1 VFCVQARLIA
11 LGLMHEPFDA
21 SRPLS
26 PTNERAAIRRIATA
40 ATNILGGDGSTEE
53 DDLASLNHE
62 DPDAASENSNFEDSA
77 RVPGGLFASA
87 VTLRLRERRMLMAA
101 VYNLRTRQETLG
113 ELDFQVEEKER
124 KRLDRERFERE
135 REERVLELSKR
146 FAERRVLASL
156 DVDVV
161 QPPDDD
167 TSSDGGQNP
176 DEPKT
181 RKATVE
187 VREGDDM
194 ERVVRDFMRANSI
207 PDAAATVT
215 QLTNALTEKV
225 DANAENDP
233 NPFGETVGRCAVIV
247 PDGRKAVVSPRA
259 KEDLAEVVR
268 GFAEVFRIPRQ
279 LVPALVDRVNATIA
293 KRSERKTVRLFLY
306 PYGQLE

>member
-1 VFCVQARLIA
+1 
-11 LGLMHEPFDA
+11 MHEPFDA

-40 ATNILGGDGSTEE
+40 ATNILSGYGSTGE

-62 DPDAASENSNFEDSA
+62 DPDAASENSNLQDSA

-87 VTLRLRERRMLMAA
+87 MTLRLRERRMLMAA

-146 FAERRVLASL
+146 FAERRILASL

-161 QPPDDD
+161 QPLDDKMED
-167 TSSDGGQNP
+167 NGGQNP

-207 PDAAATVT
+207 PEVDSTVT

-225 DANAENDP
+225 DSNAEKSP

-293 KRSERKTVRLFLY
+293 KRSERKTVSLFLY